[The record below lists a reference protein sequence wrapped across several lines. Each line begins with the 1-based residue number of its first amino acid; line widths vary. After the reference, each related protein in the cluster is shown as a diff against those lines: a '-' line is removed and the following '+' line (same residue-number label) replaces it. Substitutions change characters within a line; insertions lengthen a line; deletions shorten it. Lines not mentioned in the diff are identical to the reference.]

1 MRLVQN
7 KFVTREMLL
16 GGLSGLAVLAVVGV
30 VAVPVALIAGAQAA
44 YAQDDGHGGGGGSGG
59 QGGSGQGAGG
69 PGGGGSGG
77 HDDGGD
83 HEDGG
88 GHDGG
93 SGGGGHDGGEGH
105 EGGAGQGQGG
115 QGQGGQGGQGG
126 SGEGGQGQGGPGGQ
140 GEGSAGRP
148 PWAAEGIPEVELG
161 RLNVARS
168 PAHVLDRAY
177 AEALA
182 QLAGMATFYNLS
194 LEQMI
199 AQLSQ
204 NWDNVM
210 LLDSPLQNLAIFR
223 DALDG
228 SLDLSAYGIS
238 NDRETLMAVAIGIA
252 SDKTIPVTPETVYAV
267 SVILEM
273 PLSQDEATA
282 IAAQA
287 EAIRVAVLTG
297 HG

>member
-115 QGQGGQGGQGG
+115 QGQGGQGG

>member
-1 MRLVQN
+1 MMRLVQN

-115 QGQGGQGGQGG
+115 QGQGGQGG